1 MIVGIDPGVY
11 GAIAWIRDL
20 SLTATGLDYA
30 YSATDLPNTKE
41 GLLEAFQ
48 VLEAGDPVPSLIA
61 IEDPHTR
68 PGEGAERCFK
78 FGKGIGR
85 LEGLC
90 MGMGLTYKM
99 VAPQLW
105 TGRLGLP
112 GKSDPEAV
120 PMRMKFLE
128 NHYPDIRK
136 YCVGPR
142 GGLKDGRIDAFCI
155 AHFMRT
161 QNSLTATVQKYGKGS
176 AEAQMAILSWGGNR
190 RKHKLKIRET

>member
-1 MIVGIDPGVY
+1 MIVGIDPGVH
-11 GAIAWIRDL
+11 GAIAWIGGNREYFDAVDLPSDL
-20 SLTATGLDYA
+20 SELKLKLEFLVGNGLMA
-30 YSATDLPNTKE
+30 GE
-41 GLLEAFQ
+41 GLL
-48 VLEAGDPVPSLIA
+48 A

-90 MGMGLTYKM
+90 MGMGLSYKM

-120 PMRMKFLE
+120 PMRMAYLE
-128 NHYPDIRK
+128 KHYPGIREH
-136 YCVGPR
+136 CVGPR

-155 AHFMRT
+155 AHFIRT
-161 QNSLTATVQKYGKGS
+161 QNRLTSTVQKFGKGS

-190 RKHKLKIRET
+190 RNHKLKIRET